1 MSDTLN
7 LLQDLIKKAKA
18 KGADNADAV
27 RVEGTS
33 LSLTYRLGE
42 VEQLERS
49 EGGDL
54 GLRVLVGKRQA
65 IVSTSD
71 TSKKSLDEMVA
82 RAVAMANA
90 VPEDEFAGLADPEQ
104 LISGD
109 IPDLDMFDPTEP
121 SAKQME
127 EMARAAE
134 EAGLA
139 VDGVSNSEGASIGFG
154 KTKVAV
160 AASNGL
166 AHTYSRSGFSLSASL
181 LAGSGTEMERDW
193 DYTGAV
199 WLEDLRDAAEVGRT
213 AGEYAVKRLGSKKI
227 PSATL
232 PVIYD
237 ARVARSLVGHLSG
250 AINGQSVARGTSFLK
265 DSMGEQIFSPGINIV
280 DDPLRKR
287 GLRSAPFDDEGIAS
301 TKMNVIDDG
310 RLATWFL
317 DLRSARQLGLES
329 RGHASRGVSSPPHPS
344 ASNLYLEPGDKTQ
357 AQLISEIDQGILIT
371 ELIGMGVNQVTGDYS
386 RGASG
391 FWIEKG
397 EIAYPV
403 SELTVAGNLKDMFK
417 AIEPADDLVFRY
429 GTDSPSLRIAAM
441 TIAGT

>member
-18 KGADNADAV
+18 KGADAADAV

-33 LSLTYRLGE
+33 LSLTYRLGA
-42 VEQLERS
+42 VEQLDRS
-49 EGGDL
+49 EGSDL

-71 TSKKSLDEMVA
+71 TSPKSLDEMVE
-82 RAVAMANA
+82 RAIAMARA

-104 LISGD
+104 LISGE
-109 IPDLDMFDPTEP
+109 IPDLDMFDAYEP

-139 VDGVSNSEGASIGFG
+139 VKGVTNSEGASVGFG
-154 KTKVAV
+154 KTKVAM

-166 AHTYSRSGFSLSASL
+166 AHTYSRSGFNLSASL

-213 AGEYAVKRLGSKKI
+213 AGENAVKRLGSKKVA
-227 PSATL
+227 SQTL

-237 ARVARSLVGHLSG
+237 ARVAKSLVGHLSG
-250 AINGQSVARGTSFLK
+250 AVNGQSIARGTSFLK
-265 DSMGEQIFSPGINIV
+265 DSMDEQIFKPGINIV

-287 GLRSAPFDDEGIAS
+287 GLSSAPFDDEGIAS
-301 TKMNVIDDG
+301 TKMNIINDG
-310 RLATWFL
+310 VLSTWFL
-317 DLRSARQLGLES
+317 DLRSARQLGLQS
-329 RGHASRGVSSPPHPS
+329 TGSASRGVSGPPHPS
-344 ASNLYLEPGDKTQ
+344 SSNLYLEPGNKTQ
-357 AQLISEIDQGILIT
+357 AQMIEEIDKGILIT

-397 EIAYPV
+397 EIAFPV
-403 SELTVAGNLKDMFK
+403 SELTVAGNLKGMFLSL
-417 AIEPADDLVFRY
+417 EPANDLVFRY
-429 GTDSPSLRIAAM
+429 GTDSPSIRIEAM

>member
-1 MSDTLN
+1 MNDTLN
-7 LLQDLIKKAKA
+7 LLQDLIKKAKSC
-18 KGADNADAV
+18 GADAADAV
-27 RVEGTS
+27 KVDGTS

-42 VEQLERS
+42 VEQLDRS

-71 TSKKSLDEMVA
+71 TSQKSLDEMVE
-82 RAVAMANA
+82 RAIAMARA

-104 LISGD
+104 LISGE
-109 IPDLDMFDPTEP
+109 IPDLDMFDPIEP
-121 SAKQME
+121 TAKQME
-127 EMARAAE
+127 EMARTAE
-134 EAGLA
+134 EAGL
-139 VDGVSNSEGASIGFG
+139 GVKGVTNSEGASVGFG
-154 KTKVAV
+154 KTKVAM

-166 AHTYSRSGFSLSASL
+166 AHTYSRSGFNLSASL

-193 DYTGAV
+193 DYSGAV
-199 WLEDLRDAAEVGRT
+199 WLEDLREAADVGKT
-213 AGEYAVKRLGSKKI
+213 AGENAVKRLGSKKVT
-227 PSATL
+227 SATL

-237 ARVARSLVGHLSG
+237 ARVAKSLVGHLSG
-250 AINGQSVARGTSFLK
+250 AVNGQSIARGTSFLK
-265 DSMGEQIFSPGINIV
+265 DSLGEKIFKDGINIV

-287 GLRSAPFDDEGIAS
+287 GLSSAPFDDEGIAS
-301 TKMNVIDDG
+301 TKMNIINDG
-310 RLATWFL
+310 VLSTWFL

-329 RGHASRGVSSPPHPS
+329 KGHASRGVSGPPHPS
-344 ASNLYLEPGDKTQ
+344 SSNLYLEPGNKTQ
-357 AQLISEIDQGILIT
+357 AQMIEEIDEGILIT

-397 EIAYPV
+397 EIAFPV
-403 SELTVAGNLKDMFK
+403 SELTVAGNLKDMFLSL
-417 AIEPADDLVFRY
+417 EPANDLVFRY
-429 GTDSPSLRIAAM
+429 GTDSPSIKIEAM

>member
-7 LLQDLIKKAKA
+7 ILQDIIKKAKSA
-18 KGADNADAV
+18 GADACDAV

-42 VEQLERS
+42 VEQLDRS

-54 GLRVLVGKRQA
+54 GLRVLVGQRQA

-71 TSKKSLDEMVA
+71 TSQASIDEMVT
-82 RAVAMANA
+82 RAVAMARA
-90 VPEDEFAGLADPEQ
+90 VPEDEFVGLADPEQ
-104 LISGD
+104 LISGA
-109 IPDLDMFDPTEP
+109 IPDLDMFDPLEP
-121 SAKQME
+121 SAKEME
-127 EMARAAE
+127 EMARATE

-139 VDGVSNSEGASIGFG
+139 VKGVTNSEGASVGFG
-154 KTKVAV
+154 KTIVAM

-166 AHTYSRSGFSLSASL
+166 AHTYSRSGYHISASFI
-181 LAGSGTEMERDW
+181 AGDGTEMERDW

-199 WLEDLRDAAEVGRT
+199 WLEDLREAQDVGRS
-213 AGEYAVKRLGSKKI
+213 AGENAVARLGAKKI
-227 PSATL
+227 PSNTL

-237 ARVARSLVGHLSG
+237 ARVAKSLVGHLSG

-265 DSMGEQIFSPGINIV
+265 DCMGEQIFASGINII

-287 GLRSAPFDDEGIAS
+287 GLRSAPFDDEGIA
-301 TKMNVIDDG
+301 TAKMNVIDDG
-310 RLATWFL
+310 NLSTWFL
-317 DLRSARQLGLES
+317 DLRSARQLGLKS
-329 RGHASRGVSSPPHPS
+329 GGHASRGVSSPPHPS
-344 ASNLYLEPGDKTQ
+344 SSNLYLAPGEKTQ
-357 AQLISEIDQGILIT
+357 AQLISEIDEGILIT

-397 EIAYPV
+397 EITFPV
-403 SELTVAGNLKDMFK
+403 SELTVASNLKDMFK
-417 AIEPADDLVFRY
+417 TMEPANDLEFRY
-429 GTDSPSLRIAAM
+429 GVDSPSVRIASM

>member
-7 LLQDLIKKAKA
+7 LLQDLIKKAKSR
-18 KGADNADAV
+18 GADAADAV

-54 GLRVLVGKRQA
+54 GLRVLIGKRQA

-71 TSKKSLDEMVA
+71 TSAKSLDEMVE
-82 RAVAMANA
+82 RAVAMARV

-109 IPDLDMFDPTEP
+109 IPDLDMFDAAEPT
-121 SAKQME
+121 AKQME

-139 VDGVSNSEGASIGFG
+139 VNGVTNSEGASVGFG
-154 KTKVAV
+154 KTKVAM

-166 AHTYSRSGFSLSASL
+166 AHTYSRSGFNLSASL

-199 WLEDLRDAAEVGRT
+199 WLEDLRDAADVGKT
-213 AGEYAVKRLGSKKI
+213 AGEYAVRRLGSKKV

-237 ARVARSLVGHLSG
+237 ARVAKSLVGHLSG

-265 DSMGEQIFSPGINIV
+265 DSMGEEIFSSGVNIV

-317 DLRSARQLGLES
+317 DLRSARQLGLQS

-344 ASNLYLEPGDKTQ
+344 SSNLYLEPGDKTQ
-357 AQLISEIDQGILIT
+357 AQLIGEIDKGILIT

-397 EIAYPV
+397 EVTFPV

-417 AIEPADDLVFRY
+417 TIEPANDLVFRY
-429 GTDSPSLRIAAM
+429 GTDSPSIRIADMA
-441 TIAGT
+441 IAGT

>member
-1 MSDTLN
+1 MRDTLN

-71 TSKKSLDEMVA
+71 TSKKSLDEMVE
-82 RAVAMANA
+82 RAISMANA

>member
-7 LLQDLIKKAKA
+7 LLQDLIKKAKSR
-18 KGADNADAV
+18 GADAADAV

-54 GLRVLVGKRQA
+54 GLRVLIGKRQA

-71 TSKKSLDEMVA
+71 TSAKSLDEMVE
-82 RAVAMANA
+82 RAVAMARV

-109 IPDLDMFDPTEP
+109 IPDLDMFDAAEPT
-121 SAKQME
+121 AKQME

-139 VDGVSNSEGASIGFG
+139 VNGVTNSEGASVGFG
-154 KTKVAV
+154 KTKVAM

-166 AHTYSRSGFSLSASL
+166 AHTYSRSSFNLSASL

-199 WLEDLRDAAEVGRT
+199 WLEDLRDAADVGKT
-213 AGEYAVKRLGSKKI
+213 AGEYAVRRLGSKKV

-237 ARVARSLVGHLSG
+237 ARVAKSLVGHLSG

-265 DSMGEQIFSPGINIV
+265 DSMGEEIFSSGVNIV

-301 TKMNVIDDG
+301 TKMNIIDDG

-317 DLRSARQLGLES
+317 DLRSARQLGLQS

-344 ASNLYLEPGDKTQ
+344 SSNLYLEPGDKTQ
-357 AQLISEIDQGILIT
+357 AQLIGEIDKGILIT

-397 EIAYPV
+397 EVTFPV

-417 AIEPADDLVFRY
+417 TIEPANDLVFRY
-429 GTDSPSLRIAAM
+429 GTDSPSIRIADMA
-441 TIAGT
+441 IAGT